1 MDVII
6 SKDPID
12 LQESDLLIT
21 ALFEDERP
29 LRGTA
34 GWIDWRL
41 NGMLS
46 CFLTES
52 RLTGEEREKILIPSQ
67 GRILPGL
74 ILIFG
79 LGKLKEYSYLSIRK
93 KVPFIVETLKNL
105 KISRLCL
112 SFPYG
117 EDLNVDCGKLTE
129 VFLEGLADSLDQSP
143 SDREWAESLTL
154 SLSEG
159 EEGFSEVLLGVQTA
173 KSILEERLSMR
184 ILTPS
189 ESLMNPRKG

>member
-1 MDVII
+1 MDIII
-6 SKDPID
+6 SKEPID

-21 ALFEDERP
+21 ALFKDERP

-46 CFLTES
+46 RFLTLN
-52 RLTGEEREKILIPSQ
+52 RLTGEKKERTLIPSQ

-74 ILIFG
+74 IIIFG
-79 LGKLKEYSYLSIRK
+79 LGKVNEYSYLSLREM
-93 KVPFIVETLKNL
+93 VPFMVGTLKNL
-105 KISRLCL
+105 KIPRACL
-112 SFPYG
+112 SLPYG
-117 EDLNVDCGKLTE
+117 QDVNVDCGKLTE

-143 SDREWAESLTL
+143 PDREWAESLTL
-154 SLSEG
+154 SLGEG
-159 EEGFSEVLLGVQTA
+159 EARFSEVLLGVQTA
-173 KSILEERLSMR
+173 KSILEERLTIR

-189 ESLMNPRKG
+189 ESLMGPREG